1 MLKITRRSLSYANV
15 AATLALVL
23 SMSGGAL
30 AASHYI
36 INSTRQINPRV
47 LKKLKGPRGPEGPAG
62 PQGPV
67 ALGGATGPGGPPGAP
82 GTARVFGAVTA
93 AGMLTGPSK
102 DVASVSKVA
111 EGKYCITPGSPNVS
125 PANTLIVAT
134 FDASGS
140 NGGNAIAR
148 SSATNC
154 PGRFEV
160 DTIVYKELSGG
171 ILSEFHAQPFSFAI
185 P

>member
-1 MLKITRRSLSYANV
+1 MAKLSYANV
-15 AATLALVL
+15 TATLALVM

-30 AASHYI
+30 AANHYI
-36 INSTRQINPRV
+36 INSSRQINPNV
-47 LKKLKGPRGPEGPAG
+47 LKRLRGPKGPQGPGGPEGPAG
-62 PQGPV
+62 PS
-67 ALGGATGPGGPPGAP
+67 ALGGATGPMGPSGAP

-93 AGMLTGPSK
+93 AGALTGPSK
-102 DVASVSKVA
+102 DVGWVSKVA
-111 EGKYCITPGSPNVS
+111 EGKYCITPASSDVS
-125 PANTLIVAT
+125 PSNTLIVAT
-134 FDASGS
+134 VDASAS

-160 DTIVYKELSGG
+160 DTIVYRELGG
-171 ILSEFHAQPFSFAI
+171 EILNEFRAEPFSFAI

>member
-1 MLKITRRSLSYANV
+1 MLKTTRRRLSYANV
-15 AATLALVL
+15 TATLALIL

-30 AASHYI
+30 AAGHYI
-36 INSTRQINPRV
+36 INSSRQINPRV
-47 LKKLKGPRGPEGPAG
+47 LRKLRGPPGREGPPG
-62 PQGPV
+62 PQGPT
-67 ALGGATGPGGPPGAP
+67 ALGGATGPTGPPGAP

-93 AGMLTGPSK
+93 AGVLTGPSK
-102 DVASVSKVA
+102 DVASVSKVG
-111 EGKYCITPGSPNVS
+111 EGKYCITPGSSDVS

-160 DTIVYKELSGG
+160 DTIVYRELGG
-171 ILSEFHAQPFSFAI
+171 AILNEFRGEPFSFTI